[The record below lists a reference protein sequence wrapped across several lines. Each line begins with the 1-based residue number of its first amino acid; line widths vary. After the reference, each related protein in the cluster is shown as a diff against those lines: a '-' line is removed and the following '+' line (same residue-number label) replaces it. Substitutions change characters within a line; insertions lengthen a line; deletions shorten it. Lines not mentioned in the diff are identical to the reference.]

1 MGLNFLERT
10 KMTINN
16 IEQTYDALPYIS
28 QSFKETHPQK
38 LESIARLISLD
49 PPAASE
55 ARVLEIGCSFGGNL
69 IPFALNNKNADVVG
83 IDLSGIQISKG
94 QKIVE
99 DIGISN
105 LKLHQKD
112 ILRAKGRTG

>member
-1 MGLNFLERT
+1 
-10 KMTINN
+10 MTINN
-16 IEQTYDALPYIS
+16 IEQAYDALPYIS

-99 DIGISN
+99 DIDKIPQNGPSFPARIYIIRNIS
-105 LKLHQKD
+105 KPVW
-112 ILRAKGRTG
+112 R